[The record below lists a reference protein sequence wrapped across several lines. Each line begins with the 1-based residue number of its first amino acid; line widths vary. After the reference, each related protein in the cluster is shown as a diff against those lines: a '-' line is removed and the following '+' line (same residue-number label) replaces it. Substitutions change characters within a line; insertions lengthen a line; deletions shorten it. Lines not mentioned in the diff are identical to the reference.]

1 MCRVRCRSVH
11 GKAGLESRSGLIGA
25 CPNFAKED
33 TMIADFARTLDGL
46 KDKLHGL
53 RVYL

>member
-1 MCRVRCRSVH
+1 MCRIRCRSVH
-11 GKAGLESRSGLIGA
+11 GKMGLECRSHLIIT
-25 CPNFAKED
+25 CRRFAEED

-46 KDKLHGL
+46 KDKLRGL